1 MAISSFA
8 IVLSVGL
15 HIKIKDKEIFTFA
28 DIVYLPAL
36 QLLCTPLRDKN
47 LKTSYVTALV
57 NCTWDSWII
66 NFALLTMIIFA
77 KSLAVFRFHF
87 GPPLL
92 VFSLDNMATLQE
104 VLWKEEP
111 PKNTSKVYQ
120 NNIGSH
126 VVNVFPWL
134 TIPSS
139 RLTSTNMLEKR
150 IQTSLISLLSIS
162 AKQ

>member
-1 MAISSFA
+1 
-8 IVLSVGL
+8 
-15 HIKIKDKEIFTFA
+15 
-28 DIVYLPAL
+28 
-36 QLLCTPLRDKN
+36 
-47 LKTSYVTALV
+47 
-57 NCTWDSWII
+57 
-66 NFALLTMIIFA
+66 
-77 KSLAVFRFHF
+77 
-87 GPPLL
+87 
-92 VFSLDNMATLQE
+92 MATLQE
-104 VLWKEEP
+104 VLWKEES

-134 TIPSS
+134 TILSFIPSS

>member
-1 MAISSFA
+1 
-8 IVLSVGL
+8 
-15 HIKIKDKEIFTFA
+15 
-28 DIVYLPAL
+28 
-36 QLLCTPLRDKN
+36 
-47 LKTSYVTALV
+47 
-57 NCTWDSWII
+57 
-66 NFALLTMIIFA
+66 
-77 KSLAVFRFHF
+77 
-87 GPPLL
+87 
-92 VFSLDNMATLQE
+92 MATLQE
-104 VLWKEEP
+104 VLWKEES

-120 NNIGSH
+120 NNIGSQ